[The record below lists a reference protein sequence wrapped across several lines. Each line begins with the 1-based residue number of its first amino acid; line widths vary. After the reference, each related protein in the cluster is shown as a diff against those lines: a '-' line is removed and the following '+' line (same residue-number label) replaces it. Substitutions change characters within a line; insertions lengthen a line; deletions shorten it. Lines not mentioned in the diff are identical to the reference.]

1 MIKKYLV
8 PIIATIIVIIGCI
21 YVNIKTTEALSPIG
35 NTEDN
40 YLIVSKEF
48 GDDFSEFIKDKSPVK
63 IYLGE
68 EGDKQAVVKVFNK
81 EIKLTSKNIFIKAI
95 GTAVNTLKNISSNIK
110 DKFIRNTENSN
121 IPEDSKEEID
131 DVVDDFIK
139 NIENDSN

>member
-8 PIIATIIVIIGCI
+8 PIISAIIVIIGCI
-21 YVNIKTTEALSPIG
+21 YVNIKTTESLSPLG
-35 NTEDN
+35 NTDDN

-68 EGDKQAVVKVFNK
+68 EGDKQAIVKVFNK
-81 EIKLTSKNIFIKAI
+81 EIKLTSQNLFVKAL
-95 GTAVNTLKNISSNIK
+95 GAAVNTLKTISSNIK
-110 DKFIRNTENSN
+110 DKFIRNTENNN
-121 IPEDSKEEID
+121 IPENNREEID
-131 DVVDDFIK
+131 DIVDDFIK

>member
-121 IPEDSKEEID
+121 IPEDSREEID

>member
-121 IPEDSKEEID
+121 IPEDNREEID

>member
-8 PIIATIIVIIGCI
+8 PIISAIIVIIGCI
-21 YVNIKTTEALSPIG
+21 YVNIKTTESLSPLG
-35 NTEDN
+35 NTDDN

-68 EGDKQAVVKVFNK
+68 EGDKQAIVKVFNK
-81 EIKLTSKNIFIKAI
+81 EIKLTSQNLFVKAL
-95 GTAVNTLKNISSNIK
+95 GTAVNTLKTISSNIK
-110 DKFIRNTENSN
+110 DKFIRNTENNN
-121 IPEDSKEEID
+121 IPENNREEID
-131 DVVDDFIK
+131 DIVDDFIK

>member
-8 PIIATIIVIIGCI
+8 PIIAAIIVIIGCI

-68 EGDKQAVVKVFNK
+68 EGDKQAVVKIFNK
-81 EIKLTSKNIFIKAI
+81 EIKLTSKNIFVKAI
-95 GTAVNTLKNISSNIK
+95 GTAINTFKNISSNIK

-121 IPEDSKEEID
+121 VPEDNSEEID

>member
-8 PIIATIIVIIGCI
+8 PIIAVIIVIIGCI

-81 EIKLTSKNIFIKAI
+81 EIKLTSKNIFVKAI
-95 GTAVNTLKNISSNIK
+95 GTAINTLKNISSNIK

-121 IPEDSKEEID
+121 IPEDNSEEID

>member
-81 EIKLTSKNIFIKAI
+81 EIKLTSKNIFVKAI

>member
-81 EIKLTSKNIFIKAI
+81 EIKLTSKNIFVKAI
-95 GTAVNTLKNISSNIK
+95 GTAVNTLKKISSNIK

-121 IPEDSKEEID
+121 IPEDNREEID